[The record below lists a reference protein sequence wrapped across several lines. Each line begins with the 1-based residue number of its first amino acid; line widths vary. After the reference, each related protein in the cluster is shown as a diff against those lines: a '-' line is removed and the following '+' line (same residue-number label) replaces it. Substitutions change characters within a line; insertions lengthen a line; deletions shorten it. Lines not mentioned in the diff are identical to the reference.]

1 MRPNN
6 ESRIVS
12 QITFLTPHVLQ
23 IAGLSALVY
32 ALSHHIFKL
41 SIPYSLGILL
51 MTLAYYFSK
60 ITSKK
65 PSPKSH
71 LEETSSPTKDPSF
84 SLEENSNFAIILSA
98 KIGSNSAYIL
108 PNIKSFCAGTTT
120 PEHMDLL
127 KELSLH
133 KTYHIKM
140 LNSTRSDGHYHP
152 IIPSFYSKQKTASIQ
167 FPMSIVNYN

>member
-23 IAGLSALVY
+23 AAGLSTIIY
-32 ALSHHIFKL
+32 ALAHHIFNL
-41 SIPYSLGILL
+41 SISYSLGILVI
-51 MTLAYYFSK
+51 TLAYYCLK
-60 ITSKK
+60 ISSKK
-65 PSPKSH
+65 PSQKSH
-71 LEETSSPTKDPSF
+71 LEETSSPTHTPSF
-84 SLEENSNFAIILSA
+84 SLEENSNFAIILSTQ
-98 KIGSNSAYIL
+98 IGSPSAYIL
-108 PNIKSFCAGTTT
+108 PNIKSFCTGNTTQ
-120 PEHMDLL
+120 EHKDLL
-127 KELSLH
+127 KTLTLH

-140 LNSTRSDGHYHP
+140 LNSTRSDGNYHP